1 MLRHGGQKRITQAPV
16 AQLDRALASGAKGR
30 EFESRQARQFLSG
43 LKEID
48 VLSLDFNS
56 QSSTNLSGTNL
67 FATSMWLT
75 FLAILLRRMFKTCS

>member
-1 MLRHGGQKRITQAPV
+1 
-16 AQLDRALASGAKGR
+16 
-30 EFESRQARQFLSG
+30 
-43 LKEID
+43 
-48 VLSLDFNS
+48 LSLDLNS